1 MLSFY
6 PSSSASLFP
15 TYPMFHQLQHLDE
28 WTAQPGP
35 TAGSTRSRTDAL
47 SSNQSSLVLER
58 GSLTYENTISYETTA
73 AGCIFNSSLLKLSD
87 FPHPS
92 TLPLFSTLHTKTEK
106 GKSPIPLGRLLIN
119 LHFAFEYLDTA
130 SGTISAEA

>member
-1 MLSFY
+1 MPALS
-6 PSSSASLFP
+6 LP
-15 TYPMFHQLQHLDE
+15 TQMFHQLQHLDE

-35 TAGSTRSRTDAL
+35 TVGSTRSRTDAL
-47 SSNQSSLVLER
+47 SSNQSSPVLQR

-73 AGCIFNSSLLKLSD
+73 AGCIFNSNLLKLSD

-92 TLPLFSTLHTKTEK
+92 TLLPSPPSTQKQKRE
-106 GKSPIPLGRLLIN
+106 KSPIPSGRLLIN

-130 SGTISAEA
+130 SGAIATEA

>member
-1 MLSFY
+1 
-6 PSSSASLFP
+6 
-15 TYPMFHQLQHLDE
+15 MFSQFQHLDE

-35 TAGSTRSRTDAL
+35 IAGSTRSRADSEL
-47 SSNQSSLVLER
+47 SSNQSSLVLRR

-73 AGCIFNSSLLKLSD
+73 AGCIFNSNLLKLSD

-92 TLPLFSTLHTKTEK
+92 TLPPFSTLYTKKEK
-106 GKSPIPLGRLLIN
+106 GGEGKKKKSPIPPGRLLIN

-130 SGTISAEA
+130 SGAISTEA